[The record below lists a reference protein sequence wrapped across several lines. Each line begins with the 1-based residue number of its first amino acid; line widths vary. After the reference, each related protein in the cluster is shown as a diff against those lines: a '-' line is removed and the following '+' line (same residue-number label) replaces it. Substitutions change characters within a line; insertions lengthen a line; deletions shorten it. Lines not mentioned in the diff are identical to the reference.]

1 MSITILLADDEENTR
16 INLGGLL
23 TTKGYDVLTAA
34 TLEEARGHIQK
45 GEGDVVLLD
54 LQLPDGYGP
63 NLLIEMANMP
73 NRPPVIMI
81 TGYGDIES
89 AVDAMKNGA
98 MDFLSKPVDF
108 AQLEKSIKRAVDYVS
123 MKRELEHL
131 RREQMRDAEFVVGS
145 SQVMKDAVEL
155 AGKAALKKA
164 NVLIIGETGTG
175 KDVLAQYIY
184 STGQRKPNS
193 YIAINCAAI
202 QNTMLES
209 ELFGHEAGAFTTA
222 MKRKLGQME
231 LADGG
236 VLFLDEISSMS
247 LDLQAKLLRSI
258 ENKTFKR
265 VGGEHDVTV
274 DIQVVSAS
282 NRDLPTLI
290 KEGKFREDL
299 YYRLRVVEIVL
310 PPLRERIEDIPDL
323 VGYFVRKYNMKN
335 GVNVQSVAPEAIEA
349 LQQYRWPG
357 NIRELS
363 NAIERAMIFCDGE
376 KIELKDLPKDVVAK
390 AE

>member
-1 MSITILLADDEENTR
+1 MSITILLVDDEENTR

>member
-1 MSITILLADDEENTR
+1 MSVTILLVDDEENTR

-23 TTKGYDVLTAA
+23 TTKGYSVITAA

-73 NRPPVIMI
+73 MRPPVIMI

-98 MDFLSKPVDF
+98 MDFLTKPVEIT
-108 AQLEKSIKRAVDYVS
+108 QLEKSIKRAADLVA

-131 RREQMRDAEFVVGS
+131 RNAQMQNAEFIIGS
-145 SQVMKDAVEL
+145 SQVMKDAVDL

-175 KDVLAQYIY
+175 KDVLAQFIY
-184 STGQRKPNS
+184 STGQRKSKS

-222 MKRKLGQME
+222 MKRKQGLME

-258 ENKTFKR
+258 ENRTFKR
-265 VGGEHDVTV
+265 VGGEQDVVV
-274 DIQVVSAS
+274 DLQVVSAS

-299 YYRLRVVEIVL
+299 YYRLRVVEIAL
-310 PPLRERIEDIPDL
+310 PPLRERLEDIPDL
-323 VGYFVRKYNMKN
+323 VGFFVRKYNMKN
-335 GVNVQSVAPEAIEA
+335 GVSVQTVTPKAMEA
-349 LQQYRWPG
+349 LQAYRWPG

-376 KIELKDLPKDVVAK
+376 KIDLTDLPGDILKK
-390 AE
+390 AN

>member
-1 MSITILLADDEENTR
+1 MSITILLVDDEENTR

-282 NRDLPTLI
+282 NRDLPMLI

-376 KIELKDLPKDVVAK
+376 KIEMKDLPKDVVAK

>member
-1 MSITILLADDEENTR
+1 MSITVLLVDDEENTR

-23 TTKGYDVLTAA
+23 ATKGYEVIPAA

-98 MDFLSKPVDF
+98 MDFLTKPVDF
-108 AQLEKSIKRAVDYVS
+108 SQLEKSIKRAADYVA
-123 MKRELEHL
+123 MKRELENL
-131 RREQMRDAEFVVGS
+131 RREKMRDAEFIVGS
-145 SQVMKDAVEL
+145 SPVMKEAVDL
-155 AGKAALKKA
+155 AAKAALKKA

-184 STGQRKPNS
+184 SIGQRKANS
-193 YIAINCAAI
+193 YVAINCAAI

-209 ELFGHEAGAFTTA
+209 ELFGHEKGAFTDA
-222 MKRKLGQME
+222 DKRKRGQME
-231 LADGG
+231 MADGG

-247 LDLQAKLLRSI
+247 LELQAKLLRSI
-258 ENKTFKR
+258 ENRTFKR
-265 VGGEHDVTV
+265 VGGEQDVTV

-282 NRDLPTLI
+282 NRDLPALI
-290 KEGKFREDL
+290 KEQKFREDL

-335 GVNVQSVAPEAIEA
+335 GVNVRSVSPQAIEA
-349 LQQYRWPG
+349 LQKHNWPG

-376 KIELKDLPKDVVAK
+376 TIEVRDLPRDVAGK
-390 AE
+390 

>member
-1 MSITILLADDEENTR
+1 MSITILLVDDEENTR

-23 TTKGYDVLTAA
+23 TTKGYSVITAA
-34 TLEEARGHIQK
+34 SLEEARAHIQK

-54 LQLPDGYGP
+54 LQLKDGYGP
-63 NLLIEMANMP
+63 NLLIEMANMQS
-73 NRPPVIMI
+73 RPPVIMI

-98 MDFLSKPVDF
+98 MDFLTKPVEF
-108 AQLEKSIKRAVDYVS
+108 TQLEKSIKRAADLVA

-131 RREQMRDAEFVVGS
+131 RNAQMQNAEFVIGS
-145 SQVMKDAVEL
+145 SQVVKDAVDL

-164 NVLIIGETGTG
+164 NILIIGETGTG

-184 STGQRKPNS
+184 SVGQRKSKS
-193 YIAINCAAI
+193 YVAINCAAI

-222 MKRKLGQME
+222 IKRKQGLME

-258 ENKTFKR
+258 ENRTFKR
-265 VGGEHDVTV
+265 VGGEQDVVV
-274 DIQVVSAS
+274 DLQVVSAT
-282 NRDLPTLI
+282 NRDLPAMI

-299 YYRLRVVEIVL
+299 YYRLRVVEIAL
-310 PPLRERIEDIPDL
+310 PPLRERLEDIPDL
-323 VGYFVRKYNMKN
+323 AGFFVRKYNMKN
-335 GVNVQSVAPEAIEA
+335 GVNVREVTPKAMEA
-349 LQQYRWPG
+349 LQNYNWPG

-363 NAIERAMIFCDGE
+363 NAIERAMIFCDGMQ
-376 KIELKDLPKDVVAK
+376 IDLGDLPGDIVNRAK
-390 AE
+390 